1 MNEKIKEYLGKAK
14 AALGK
19 VSKKIWIIA
28 AVVLVLLA
36 AGITVFLNTRPYT
49 VLITSS
55 NSDEISTVLS
65 WLDTQGVR
73 NYRLEGS
80 DTILVPSDQEV
91 VLKAR
96 LMMEGYPKQGFSYS
110 PYYDNV
116 SALSTE
122 AERNR
127 AYLILIQERLSAII
141 ECLDGVGQAI
151 VQIDQSSGRNSVLSG
166 GNMVQAT
173 ASVTVIT
180 NNGERLSSQMAEGIR
195 NLVSHSVQG
204 LDVNSV
210 TILDQWG
217 NTYNKTGGSEA
228 ADADASTL
236 KIQLEEEWSSII
248 LTRIMQ
254 LVTPLYGEGNVRGAV
269 SVVVELN
276 NTTIDDHDVRL
287 PDYAQDGST
296 GGRGIIGSL
305 IYDHE
310 YVPTPG
316 TGAGGVVGTESNA
329 DWPQYVEDPEAPED
343 DQQLIGTSGQIDMNN
358 STTDTHTVRT
368 AGYIADC
375 TVALVINSTTA
386 GAVDTERIQSL
397 VAAAAGITA
406 VETETLTAEEYLDSK
421 VQVVTESFYDPNAN
435 QPGDGD
441 GSGGLPVPMWVIIA
455 AAIGLLVFVVILV
468 VVLLLNKKRKK
479 KQQAL
484 EEQQTASV
492 EELLAAA
499 GVAME
504 ESESAGADV
513 MDIQTERSMELR
525 KDIRQFVDE
534 NPEIAAQMIKNWLK
548 GDDDNG

>member
-1 MNEKIKEYLGKAK
+1 MNEKIKEYLEKAK
-14 AALGK
+14 AALKK

-28 AVVLVLLA
+28 AVVLVLIA
-36 AGITVFLNTRPYT
+36 AGIAIFLNTRPYT

-65 WLDTQGVR
+65 WLDTQGIR
-73 NYRLEGS
+73 DYRLEGR
-80 DTILVPSDQEV
+80 DTILVPTGQET

-116 SALSTE
+116 SSLSTE

-151 VQIDQSSGRNSVLSG
+151 VQIDQSDGRGSVLSG
-166 GNMVQAT
+166 GNNVQAT

-204 LDVNSV
+204 LDVSSV

-217 NTYNKTGGSEA
+217 NTYSNVGGDV
-228 ADADASTL
+228 ADAEASAL
-236 KIQLEEEWSSII
+236 KIQLEEQWSGII

-254 LVTPLYGEGNVRGAV
+254 LVTSLYGEGNVKGAV
-269 SVVVELN
+269 SVVVELS

-287 PDYAQDGST
+287 PEYAQDGST

-310 YVPTPG
+310 YIPNAG

-329 DWPQYVEDPEAPED
+329 DWPQYVENPEAPVD
-343 DQQLIGTSGQIDMNN
+343 DQQMTHVSGQIDMNN
-358 STTDTHTVRT
+358 PTTDTHTVRT

-375 TVALVINSTTA
+375 TVALAINSTTA
-386 GAVDTERIQSL
+386 GAVDIDQIQAL

-406 VETETLTAEEYLDSK
+406 VETEELTAEEYLDSK
-421 VQVVTESFYDPNAN
+421 VRVVSEPFYDPNAN
-435 QPGDGD
+435 QPGDND
-441 GSGGLPVPMWVIIA
+441 GSGGLPVPLWVIIA
-455 AAIGLLVFVVILV
+455 AAAGLLVFVVILV
-468 VVLLLNKKRKK
+468 VVLLLSRKRRK
-479 KQQAL
+479 KQQEL
-484 EEQQTASV
+484 EEQQSASV
-492 EELLAAA
+492 EELLVAA
-499 GVAME
+499 GVPME
-504 ESESAGADV
+504 ESETAGADV
-513 MDIQTERSMELR
+513 MDIQTERSMALR

-534 NPEIAAQMIKNWLK
+534 NPEIAAQMVKNWLK